1 MEENNLKVILL
12 GFDGTLLKNVTD
24 RVNEQRP
31 VEVSFCTD
39 LKEFLAICVEQQ
51 PDLVG
56 VSVSY
61 PHQRAAKFPK
71 IFKMALNTPVL
82 TFGENQDFKT
92 RKALS
97 TSVAD
102 LKIQGVITAHN
113 LWMKIVN
120 FQRMKEEELEK
131 LKNGKPDKDGALGTD
146 SVFLK
151 DRGNREE
158 ENKNSVLNK
167 LFSAL
172 DGTNQPTEASS
183 SVGQSDDADKAN
195 NKGSTESDGTKSQ
208 NDFQKDK
215 NSTDNL
221 SVSDSG
227 RNGHLSSKSKKE
239 AGYSHVTGERSE
251 KKSETSS
258 SFDKVNQQ
266 SAKLNGLLND
276 KNGEGSSIKATA
288 ENFQSEDSRQ
298 LPQNSSSPPI
308 RKQKETSRG
317 ILDSSSSKKNKP
329 KPQGGKAFGKVQLA
343 DAKEI
348 DEESKRRNKEKSKR
362 EQARQKNV
370 LETASEFGLEKVFKA
385 PRAKEIK
392 RFNSHK
398 IAVFTVDLGKIKG
411 YLMLTTIQDTSLE
424 SELIEFKKVLIQ
436 SLREQNT
443 VGEISDPYLIDF
455 EVKNYIASVAEFTE
469 FNVNHQNQNGI
480 YFNVAFVQRE
490 LLLPTL
496 SESDKSDMFFVDIK
510 VIPPQTPV
518 TFDAFI
524 YLPRNK
530 RFVRYLKE
538 GRTLS
543 LKQAK
548 RHSEEDGQ
556 SQLYLPKDQKSQF
569 ELFFIKNTLSWEFAL
584 HNKNEVA

>member
-1 MEENNLKVILL
+1 MEESNLKVILL

-24 RVNEQRP
+24 RVNDQRP
-31 VEVSFCTD
+31 VEVSYCTD

-131 LKNGKPDKDGALGTD
+131 LKNGKPDKDGALGPN

-151 DRGNREE
+151 DRGGREE

-172 DGTNQPTEASS
+172 DGTNQPSDSS
-183 SVGQSDDADKAN
+183 STSNSNDDRDNDSAAAKASKDSLTN
-195 NKGSTESDGTKSQ
+195 RDINKDNESS
-208 NDFQKDK
+208 
-215 NSTDNL
+215 SL
-221 SVSDSG
+221 SVNDSG
-227 RNGHLSSKSKKE
+227 RNRNGTSNSSNGP
-239 AGYSHVTGERSE
+239 GYSHVSGGSAD
-251 KKSETSS
+251 KKPTSS
-258 SFDKVNQQ
+258 SSLDKVNQQ
-266 SAKLNGLLND
+266 SAKLNGVLDDNL
-276 KNGEGSSIKATA
+276 NGENSNNPKEIGGDAEESRNSTLNSSESSIRQQKAK
-288 ENFQSEDSRQ
+288 S
-298 LPQNSSSPPI
+298 
-308 RKQKETSRG
+308 KG
-317 ILDSSSSKKNKP
+317 ILDLAPDKSKKP
-329 KPQGGKAFGKVQLA
+329 KDQSGKAFGKVQLA
-343 DAKEI
+343 DAKEV
-348 DEESKRRNKEKSKR
+348 DEDAKKKDKEKSKR

-392 RFNSHK
+392 RFSSQK

-411 YLMLTTIQDTSLE
+411 YLMLTTIQDADLE
-424 SELIEFKKVLIQ
+424 AELLEFKKVVVQ
-436 SLREQNT
+436 SLKEQNT
-443 VGEISDPYLIDF
+443 VGDISHPYIIDF

-469 FNVNHQNQNGI
+469 FNVNHQNQNGT

-490 LLLPTL
+490 MLLPTL
-496 SESDKSDMFFVDIK
+496 SESDKSDMYFVDIK

-556 SQLYLPKDQKSQF
+556 SQLYLPKDHKRQF
-569 ELFFIKNTLSWEFAL
+569 ELFYIKNTLSWEFAL
-584 HNKNEVA
+584 HNKTEVA